1 MNVQESMRQARKAM
15 NKALYAEAC
24 ELYQQVLDTEE
35 MAGNVDLQLRLG
47 WCYERLEKMDEACA
61 LYEYVIDQYTHDGEK
76 NAALELQKV
85 VDAIQKSKVDSDIV
99 EEAHDIASMDD
110 GELMLQL
117 QSMANIIELETGDVL
132 CEVGGMPDTLW
143 LLQQGSMAVR
153 VDGYD
158 EDDPDVLQARAGVL
172 AMIGEIGI
180 FTQQRRVAKVWAT
193 TPCYLYAISAKSIQD
208 CNRMGFQAGMERLLR
223 EHWVNPVL
231 SQHAI
236 FECINDVD
244 RQRLSQ
250 SLEVV
255 ELEAGACLV
264 EAGEEHHG
272 AYLMQIGCLFFLHH
286 SESKQTH
293 HEDESLLNSVVPG
306 DMVHLG
312 GLLADYK
319 SEYKIVAA
327 TDVRL
332 LRLSKDMFDA
342 FSLSRPWVRQALSH
356 YCSRPI
362 HLQVMHPDDNYLW
375 KINRYIELDRIFR
388 DPK

>member
-1 MNVQESMRQARKAM
+1 MNVQRLMRQARKAV
-15 NKALYAEAC
+15 NKELYAEAC

-35 MAGNVDLQLRLG
+35 MTGNLDLQLRLG
-47 WCYERLEKMDEACA
+47 WCYERLEKMDEACV
-61 LYEYVIDQYTHDGEK
+61 LYQYVIHQYTHDGEK

-85 VDAIQKSKVDSDIV
+85 VDAIQKSKVDSDV
-99 EEAHDIASMDD
+99 AQTVHDIASMDD

-117 QSMANIIELETGDVL
+117 QSMADIIELETGDVL

-143 LLQQGSMAVR
+143 LLQQGSVAVR

-158 EDDPDVLQARAGVL
+158 EDDPDTLHAQAGVL
-172 AMIGEIGI
+172 VMIGEIGI
-180 FTQQRRVAKVWAT
+180 FTQQRRVAKVWAI
-193 TPCYLYAISAKSIQD
+193 TPCHLYAIPAKAIQNCD
-208 CNRMGFQAGMERLLR
+208 SMGFQAGMERLLR
-223 EHWVNPVL
+223 EHWVDPLL

-236 FECINDVD
+236 FDRINDVD
-244 RQRLSQ
+244 RRRLSQ

-272 AYLMQIGCLFFLHH
+272 AYLMQIGCLFFLHN
-286 SESKQTH
+286 SEEKQTH
-293 HEDESLLNSVVPG
+293 SEDESLLSSVVPG

-312 GLLADYK
+312 GLLPGYK

-327 TDVRL
+327 TAVRL
-332 LRLSKDMFDA
+332 LRLSKDVFDA
-342 FSLSRPWVRQALSH
+342 FSLRRPWIVQALLH
-356 YCSRPI
+356 YCRRPM
-362 HLQVMHPDDNYLW
+362 HLQVMHPDDGYLW
-375 KINRYIELDRIFR
+375 KMNRHIELDRIFH